1 LTNVEGVQASRDIVQ
16 FVPFSKY
23 KDRPIE
29 LAKETL
35 KEVPKQVPYSL
46 NFNHLKS
53 PHSFWN
59 I

>member
-1 LTNVEGVQASRDIVQ
+1 LTNVEGVQAARDIVQ

-35 KEVPKQVPYSL
+35 KEVPKQVIFPIG
-46 NFNHLKS
+46 FS
-53 PHSFWN
+53 PHLSSFWN